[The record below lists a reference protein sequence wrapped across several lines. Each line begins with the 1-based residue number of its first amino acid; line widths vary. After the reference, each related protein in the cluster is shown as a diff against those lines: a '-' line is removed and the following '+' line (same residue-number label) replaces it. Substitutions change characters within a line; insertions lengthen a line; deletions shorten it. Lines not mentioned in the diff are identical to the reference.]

1 MVPVVLGDVWGVGS
15 SKGQRVQARDN
26 DDFDVCARRKLQV
39 QQPHFD

>member
-15 SKGQRVQARDN
+15 SKGQRVQAHDN

-39 QQPHFD
+39 QQTHFD